1 MKNVMTSSLTLKF
14 LGRDEVLFMLKKIAW
29 NDENDNF
36 FDEIFEL
43 FVVSKTANGVSDL
56 DLMVLFSIF
65 F

>member
-1 MKNVMTSSLTLKF
+1 MTSSLTLKF